1 MSRTSIPNI
10 SDTIVEIGKRLQG
23 LKAHKETLDE
33 EIDKQID
40 LRDMLTAKN
49 ILLSTYFVNRVH
61 KKFAE

>member
-40 LRDMLTAKN
+40 LRDMLTAKLMF
-49 ILLSTYFVNRVH
+49 IIKY
-61 KKFAE
+61 